1 MLPTTAILR
10 PALAVAFASGAA
22 AIGLFGALGTDYAKN
37 RVFEVSVSQTASTES
52 VSMEITMNGEP
63 IDRGGRGFGGGGRTS
78 TFALTTTDVVLA
90 AKEGTPTRIQRT
102 FDEVSGE
109 ASFEMRGETQEREME
124 SAFEGLTMVLS
135 SEGDEVE
142 VEVTDGD
149 APEEER
155 LEGHALALSLDRLL
169 PEDEV
174 EVGDDWS
181 IESDDLMA
189 ALGQGLQAKL
199 IDRPERQEGGEGRGR
214 RGGARRPRGMSG
226 PLMMLA
232 DGDWEITATL
242 TDETEEVDGVECV
255 VITIEAEAEADIEMG
270 QRRGRDRAAG
280 QEGRGGSAETTCSA
294 EFEGR
299 LLWSIDAQH
308 PARLEFEG
316 SIEVSSERVR
326 ESDRGV
332 MEMSSVTETSFETTI
347 DVTVGT
353 AEEK

>member
-1 MLPTTAILR
+1 MLHTTTLLR
-10 PALAVAFASGAA
+10 PVGALAVASGAVA
-22 AIGLFGALGTDYAKN
+22 LGLFGALDTDYAKN
-37 RVFEVSVSQTASTES
+37 RVFEVSVSQTASTEA

-78 TFALTTTDVVLA
+78 TFSLTTTDVVLA
-90 AKEGTPTRIQRT
+90 AEEGAPTRVQRT

-109 ASFEMRGETQEREME
+109 VSFEMRGEAQEREME

-135 SEGDEVE
+135 AEGDEVE

-155 LEGHALALSLDRLL
+155 LEGHSLTLSLDRLL

-174 EVGDDWS
+174 EVGDEWS

-189 ALGQGLQAKL
+189 ALGQRLQAKL

-214 RGGARRPRGMSG
+214 RGGFRGPRGMSS

-232 DGDWEITATL
+232 DGDWDITATL
-242 TDETEEVDGVECV
+242 TDEAEEVDGVECV
-255 VITIEAEAEADIEMG
+255 VITIEAEVEADIEMG
-270 QRRGRDRAAG
+270 QRGGRDRAAG
-280 QEGRGGSAETTCSA
+280 QEGRGGSSETTCSA

-299 LLWSIDAQH
+299 LLWSVDAQH

-316 SIEVSSERVR
+316 SIEISSERVR
-326 ESDRGV
+326 ESERGV

>member
-1 MLPTTAILR
+1 MLHTATLLR
-10 PALAVAFASGAA
+10 PVGALAVASGAVA
-22 AIGLFGALGTDYAKN
+22 LGLFGTLGTDYAKD
-37 RVFEVSVSQTASTES
+37 RVFEVSVSQTASTEA

-78 TFALTTTDVVLA
+78 TFSLTTTDVVLA
-90 AKEGTPTRIQRT
+90 AKEGAPTRVQRT

-109 ASFEMRGETQEREME
+109 VSFEMRGEAQEREME

-135 SEGDEVE
+135 AEGDEVE

-155 LEGHALALSLDRLL
+155 LEGHSLALSLDRLL
-169 PEDEV
+169 PEDKV
-174 EVGDDWS
+174 EVGDEWS
-181 IESDDLMA
+181 IEGDDLMA
-189 ALGQGLQAKL
+189 ALGQRLQARL

-214 RGGARRPRGMSG
+214 RRGRNPRGMSS
-226 PLMMLA
+226 PLLMLA
-232 DGDWEITATL
+232 DGDWDITATL
-242 TDETEEVDGVECV
+242 TDEAEEVDGVECV
-255 VITIEAEAEADIEMG
+255 VITIEAEVEADIEMG
-270 QRRGRDRAAG
+270 QRGRRDRAAG
-280 QEGRGGSAETTCSA
+280 QEGRGGTSETTCSA

-299 LLWSIDAQH
+299 LLWSVDTQH

-316 SIEVSSERVR
+316 SIEISSERVR
-326 ESDRGV
+326 ESERGV